1 MTVIE
6 LPTIIPPL
14 VTATLPGIGGRIR
27 ERDEDFAVDEIA
39 AYEPSGEGEHVW
51 AWIEKRDL
59 TTPTA
64 AARLAERAGV
74 SARDVGWAGM
84 KDRHAL
90 TRQWLSLPPPTRP
103 ESIEG
108 LDEGGLRVLRVTRHK
123 NKLKTGHLHGN
134 RFALVVRGLA
144 DPVAAAARARDI
156 LAALAAGSPNWY
168 AEQRFGRDGDN
179 AERGLALVRARGKGP
194 GAPRERRFMVSA
206 LQSYFFNHWLAER
219 IKDGLLADVLVGD
232 LLQKRG
238 SGGMFASTDPD
249 VDRPRV
255 AAGEIVP
262 TGPMFGAAMRGP
274 PDGSPAHA
282 REAAILDA
290 FSLGP
295 ADFQP
300 LRAIAEGTR
309 RHATIIPG
317 APAVEVATDAGDAT
331 GAGDAI
337 RVTFSLPAGAYAT
350 AVMREIQK
358 LGETESAPWT

>member
-1 MTVIE
+1 VTVIE
-6 LPTIIPPL
+6 LPTIVPPL
-14 VTATLPGIGGRIR
+14 ITAALPGIGGRLR
-27 ERDEDFAVDEIA
+27 AHDEDFAVDEIA

-51 AWIEKRDL
+51 VWIEKRDL
-59 TTPTA
+59 TTPNA

-74 SARDVGWAGM
+74 GVRDVGWAGM

-90 TRQWLSLPPPTRP
+90 TRQWLSLPPPAKP
-103 ESIEG
+103 ESVEG
-108 LDEGGLRVLRVTRHK
+108 LDEGGLRVVRVTRHK

-144 DPVAAAARARDI
+144 DPAAAAERARAI
-156 LAALAAGSPNWY
+156 LAALASGSPNWY

-179 AERGLALVRARGKGP
+179 AERGLALVRGRGKGP
-194 GAPRERRFMVSA
+194 GSPRERRFMVSA
-206 LQSYFFNHWLAER
+206 LQSYFFNRWLVDR
-219 IKDGLLADVLVGD
+219 ITDGLLADVLVGD
-232 LLQKRG
+232 MLQKRG

-249 VDRPRV
+249 LDRPRV
-255 AAGEIVP
+255 AAGEIVV

-274 PDGSPAHA
+274 PDGSPAQR

-290 FSLGP
+290 FALGP

-317 APAVEVATDAGDAT
+317 APTVEVVTDPGGDA
-331 GAGDAI
+331 ADAI
-337 RVTFSLPAGAYAT
+337 RVSFSLPAGAYAT

-358 LGETESAPWT
+358 LGETENAPWT